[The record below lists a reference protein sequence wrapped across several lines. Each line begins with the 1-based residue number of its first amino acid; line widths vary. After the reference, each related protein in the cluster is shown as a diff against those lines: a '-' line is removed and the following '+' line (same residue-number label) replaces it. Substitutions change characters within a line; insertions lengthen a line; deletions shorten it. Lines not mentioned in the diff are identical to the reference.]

1 MGYLPT
7 ELVMLR
13 EALMNIGFTELLV
26 ILVIVLVLFGAGK
39 LPKAM
44 GQLGEGLKHFRK
56 GLNEKDN
63 DATATKNDP
72 LPPPQA

>member
-1 MGYLPT
+1 
-7 ELVMLR
+7 
-13 EALMNIGFTELLV
+13 MNIGFTELLV

-56 GLNEKDN
+56 GLNSKDE
-63 DATATKNDP
+63 TAEAPKADSTT
-72 LPPPQA
+72 LPPPAA